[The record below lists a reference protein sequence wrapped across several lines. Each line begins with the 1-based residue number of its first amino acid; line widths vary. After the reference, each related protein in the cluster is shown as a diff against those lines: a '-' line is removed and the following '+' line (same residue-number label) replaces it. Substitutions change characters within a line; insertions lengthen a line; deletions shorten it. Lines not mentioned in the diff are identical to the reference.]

1 MTSRNWNE
9 DFRDIS
15 IEQCWANLEE
25 SIRNASNKHIPK
37 YTMRDKARTDRQLW
51 TNTNTITAVKRTSE
65 AYVVY
70 RETRDEQCYIE
81 YIVL

>member
-9 DFRDIS
+9 DVRDIS
-15 IEQCWANLEE
+15 TEQCWANLEE
-25 SIRNASNKHIPK
+25 SIKYIPK
-37 YTMRDKARTDRQLW
+37 YTMGDKARKARPLW
-51 TNTNTITAVKRTSE
+51 TNTKTFTAVKRKSE
-65 AYVVY
+65 AYVLY